1 MRKYNLGFVLF
12 SILLLAGCS
21 ANKMQTNN
29 IYENSKIQT
38 YLPYSDLA
46 RISHLSLKNDGYLI
60 GIEKRERESLGGIP
74 EKHYPDRFSP
84 ITKSDTDSE
93 NKQSQKTIKKK
104 KKIFEKY
111 TKSDTA
117 MLITH
122 VARYFGES
130 DNSAFNEHR
139 KPYFLYNAYDVYKD
153 DNLNYEDGYEA
164 LECLEKRL
172 VSDLKEKVHTWRR
185 EPEKQEKPYSHI
197 IILSMGWNNNQ
208 QESIYRYNTILD
220 NVKNV
225 AHNEK
230 GDYFKPLVIGFT
242 WPSVWSGIENNW
254 LKKNTVFLFSY
265 FTKQG
270 DADEIGCTIANWVIH
285 KVVLSAKEEFQAYC
299 KKEYKEDFSPRI
311 VAIGHSMGA
320 RLLSQAI
327 ISKEY
332 IKPELRKSF
341 STSHADLFIGL
352 QGAFSAK
359 RFVANEGGEGSPYA
373 GFKDYETKFTLTSSQ
388 YDTANQTAR
397 FITGSRHVGGK
408 YGLAYARKKKNKDV
422 FRVIKWTNN
431 YKADLDKLS
440 PEEVKEDEKK
450 VILIDAGVIVDGCNS
465 NNGENKPND
474 AHNDIL
480 DEDMGQ
486 LIWLLIKRFAPFSV
500 ST

>member
-1 MRKYNLGFVLF
+1 
-12 SILLLAGCS
+12 
-21 ANKMQTNN
+21 MQTKN
-29 IYENSKIQT
+29 IYKNSKIQT

-46 RISHLSLKNDGYLI
+46 RISHLSLEYDGYLI
-60 GIEKRERESLGGIP
+60 GIEKRERESLRGIP
-74 EKHYPDRFSP
+74 EECYPDRFSLL
-84 ITKSDTDSE
+84 SE
-93 NKQSQKTIKKK
+93 SKENSGDPEIKKK
-104 KKIFEKY
+104 KKRDKNFKRY
-111 TKSDTA
+111 TGDDTA

-122 VARYFGES
+122 IARYFEEP
-130 DNSAFNEHR
+130 DNSPFNTHR
-139 KPYFLYNAYDVYKD
+139 KPYFLYNAYDEYKKD
-153 DNLNYEDGYEA
+153 DLNYEDGYEA

-220 NVKNV
+220 KVKNA

-230 GDYFKPLVIGFT
+230 GDSFNPLVIGFT

-285 KVVLSAKEEFQAYC
+285 KVVLSAKEEFQTDC

-320 RLLSQAI
+320 QILSQAI

-332 IKPELRKSF
+332 IKPEKSEKSELRKS
-341 STSHADLFIGL
+341 SSESHADLFIGL

-359 RFVANEGGEGSPYA
+359 RFVANAGWEGSPYA
-373 GFKDYETKFTLTSSQ
+373 GFKDYETKFTLTSSR

-408 YGLAYARKKKNKDV
+408 YGLAYAEKKENEEEKNKKIKKENNEGV
-422 FRVIKWTNN
+422 FHVIKWTNN
-431 YKADLDKLS
+431 YETDLDKLS
-440 PEEVKEDEKK
+440 KIPKEDEKK
-450 VILIDAGVIVDGCNS
+450 VILIDASVIVDGCNS
-465 NNGENKPND
+465 SNGENKPND

-480 DEDMGQ
+480 DKDMGQ

>member
-1 MRKYNLGFVLF
+1 
-12 SILLLAGCS
+12 
-21 ANKMQTNN
+21 MQTKN
-29 IYENSKIQT
+29 IYKNSKIQT

-46 RISHLSLKNDGYLI
+46 RISHLSLEYDGYLI

-74 EKHYPDRFSP
+74 EKYYPDRFLQL
-84 ITKSDTDSE
+84 SE
-93 NKQSQKTIKKK
+93 RDKNSEKKKTIQKRDKNFK
-104 KKIFEKY
+104 KY
-111 TKSDTA
+111 TGDDTV

-122 VARYFGES
+122 IARYFEES
-130 DNSAFNEHR
+130 DNSPFNTHR
-139 KPYFLYNAYDVYKD
+139 KPYFLYNAYDEYKKD
-153 DNLNYEDGYEA
+153 DLNYEDGYEA

-220 NVKNV
+220 KVKNA

-230 GDYFKPLVIGFT
+230 GDSFNPLVIGFT

-285 KVVLSAKEEFQAYC
+285 KVVLSAKEEFQTDC

-320 RLLSQAI
+320 QILSQAI

-332 IKPELRKSF
+332 IKPEKSEKSELRKS
-341 STSHADLFIGL
+341 SSESHADLFIGL

-359 RFVANEGGEGSPYA
+359 RFVAKEGWEGSPYA
-373 GFKDYETKFTLTSSQ
+373 GFKDYGTKFTLTSSQ

-450 VILIDAGVIVDGCNS
+450 VIMIDAGVIVDGCNS
-465 NNGENKPND
+465 SNGENKPND

-480 DEDMGQ
+480 DKDMGQ